1 MYKEPNG
8 EKQSDRIILNSEDS
22 IKFWSNIWCIR
33 KEHNQHA
40 EWYNFFLNC
49 YLAVPPP
56 ALGHYWGGNLTHPML
71 ITCVLHIWPEDHWE
85 PRSEVGSLS
94 LAECLVGF
102 EPGTFRFWSQRL
114 NPLGHSLHNLR
125 MQTVWRNLKSAE
137 KLWKC
142 NAESFLTGML
152 LERIM
157 CNDIGWKTLHH
168 CTHI

>member
-1 MYKEPNG
+1 MNMLSG
-8 EKQSDRIILNSEDS
+8 VI
-22 IKFWSNIWCIR
+22 
-33 KEHNQHA
+33 
-40 EWYNFFLNC
+40 FFNY
-49 YLAVPPP
+49 YLAAPLP
-56 ALGHYWGGNLTHPML
+56 ALGHYWGGSLTHPML
-71 ITCVLHIWPEDHWE
+71 VTYIFYIWPEEHGE

-94 LAECLVGF
+94 LAERLEGF

-114 NPLGHSLHNLR
+114 NSLGHSLHNLR

-157 CNDIGWKTLHH
+157 CNDIGWKTLHC